1 MLDFAP
7 REYQYIGL
15 FVLAFLLLRIK
26 KIGPFF
32 RGLNTMFHESG
43 HAFFALILTGK
54 LSKVDLHADTSG
66 SCKYVPKGWL
76 RDMLIN
82 LGGYPFG
89 AAAAV
94 AMFYFLHRGQTD
106 YVFYGMSGWLL
117 LNLLLWVRN
126 RFGWFWIITYGAMLG
141 GCYYLQN
148 DAVTYYFLFF
158 SAALNLMEAVYSSL
172 VILWLS
178 ADEPSHSGDAANLRQ
193 ITYVPAVVWG
203 LLFAASSV
211 YAALWVTEIL
221 FPVNV
226 LPF

>member
-7 REYQYIGL
+7 REYQYAGMFI
-15 FVLAFLLLRIK
+15 LALLLLRIPA
-26 KIGPFF
+26 IGPYF

-43 HAFFALILTGK
+43 HAFFALLLTGK
-54 LSKVDLHADTSG
+54 FSKVDLHADTSG
-66 SCKYVPKGWL
+66 SCKYTISGWL
-76 RDMLIN
+76 RDLFIN

-89 AAAAV
+89 TAAAV
-94 AMFYFLHRGQTD
+94 AMFYFLHKGNTD
-106 YVFYGMSGWLL
+106 YVFYGLAGWLI
-117 LNLLLWVRN
+117 LNLLFWVRN
-126 RFGWFWIITYGAMLG
+126 RFGWFWILTYGAMLA

-148 DAVTYYFLFF
+148 EALTYYFLFF

-178 ADEPSHSGDAANLRQ
+178 ADEPGHAGDTTNLRQ

-203 LLFAASSV
+203 LVFATSTIYGAG
-211 YAALWVTEIL
+211 WVVQIL
-221 FPVNV
+221 FGWNF